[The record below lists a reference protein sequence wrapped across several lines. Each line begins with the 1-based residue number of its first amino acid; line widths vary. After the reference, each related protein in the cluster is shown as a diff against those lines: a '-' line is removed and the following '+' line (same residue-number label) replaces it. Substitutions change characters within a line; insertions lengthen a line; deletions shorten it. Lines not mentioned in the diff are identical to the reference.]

1 MKNIQHVYM
10 VEIECKI
17 PIEGDLV
24 KVSNRIGL
32 YEDIDDAIDAM
43 LMNDDSDIKIEDV
56 KKELSCRG
64 MAETTWGP
72 TKIGAEIAKDV
83 HVTIS
88 EERLIL
94 KSTKGS

>member
-1 MKNIQHVYM
+1 MKNIKHVYL

-43 LMNDDSDIKIEDV
+43 LMNDDSDLTVDDV

-88 EERLIL
+88 EEALI